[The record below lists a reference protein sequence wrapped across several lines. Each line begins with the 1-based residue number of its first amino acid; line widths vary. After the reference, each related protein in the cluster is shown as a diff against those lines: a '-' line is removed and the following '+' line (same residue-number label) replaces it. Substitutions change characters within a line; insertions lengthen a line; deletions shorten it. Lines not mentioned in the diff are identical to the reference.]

1 MSLLPLRGEGAGDD
15 AGWRVFGLRL
25 GWTEWALAGGA
36 LAVALFAGIC
46 AGL

>member
-1 MSLLPLRGEGAGDD
+1 MSLLPLGDEGARED

-25 GWTEWALAGGA
+25 GWTELALAGGS
-36 LAVALFAGIC
+36 LAIALFAGIC